1 MVTDDIKKCNCGET
15 LCCCGRF
22 IERSATSVLDQDH
35 SISQLNIDLQ
45 IGAIAIATNGGTA
58 KLTQLNCQTN
68 KNLRDTA
75 CIATSCETLSCDNI
89 CDEPAT
95 FSATDQENRQDMQ
108 TNFALF
114 GLNAVT
120 VGAETEIGNDCAHL
134 VNNIDVVGRT
144 IATNCSQVPAAQPE
158 NLSQDNTNTQYSAPE
173 NLNLV
178 LHQTPLSSIIQILE
192 RCYLL

>member
-1 MVTDDIKKCNCGET
+1 MI
-15 LCCCGRF
+15 
-22 IERSATSVLDQDH
+22 
-35 SISQLNIDLQ
+35 
-45 IGAIAIATNGGTA
+45 
-58 KLTQLNCQTN
+58 
-68 KNLRDTA
+68 
-75 CIATSCETLSCDNI
+75 
-89 CDEPAT
+89 
-95 FSATDQENRQDMQ
+95 
-108 TNFALF
+108 
-114 GLNAVT
+114 